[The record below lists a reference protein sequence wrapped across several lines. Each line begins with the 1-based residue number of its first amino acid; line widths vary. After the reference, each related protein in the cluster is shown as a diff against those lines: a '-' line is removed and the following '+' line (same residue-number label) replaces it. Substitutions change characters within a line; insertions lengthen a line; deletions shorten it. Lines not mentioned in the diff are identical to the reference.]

1 MLFHRWFLNMVA
13 HWCGRMD
20 KRHANSTSP
29 LLVRAQGT
37 HKSTFCRDLIPPELR
52 GYYTDSIDFSRKRDA
67 EMYRYFQVAGDETQG
82 EYLSPVEIL
91 DYLQKRTTIALSS
104 GKAYHFGRLLQKE
117 GIPSRHT
124 NRGTVYRVVR
134 L

>member
-1 MLFHRWFLNMVA
+1 MNL
-13 HWCGRMD
+13 
-20 KRHANSTSP
+20 KT
-29 LLVRAQGT
+29 
-37 HKSTFCRDLIPPELR
+37 E
-52 GYYTDSIDFSRKRDA
+52 
-67 EMYRYFQVAGDETQG
+67 G

-104 GKAYHFGRLLQKE
+104 GKSYHFGRLLQKE

-124 NRGTVYRVVR
+124 NKGTVYKAVK